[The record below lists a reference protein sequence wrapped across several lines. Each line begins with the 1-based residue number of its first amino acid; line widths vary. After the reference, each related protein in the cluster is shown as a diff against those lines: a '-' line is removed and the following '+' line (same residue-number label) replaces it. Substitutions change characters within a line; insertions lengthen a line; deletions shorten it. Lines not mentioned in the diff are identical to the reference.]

1 MEYTEDYYTL
11 LIFYQIG
18 DPVVPVKQYTYFPTI
33 IIWINITYL
42 RKSSQYLYFIV
53 YLFDDLFG
61 NSFII
66 LRDLVMYIFKP

>member
-11 LIFYQIG
+11 FIFYQIG
-18 DPVVPVKQYTYFPTI
+18 DPIVSVKQYTYFPAI

-61 NSFII
+61 NSFQN
-66 LRDLVMYIFKP
+66 LNTKRNSKFQ